1 MTKRL
6 LFLCAL
12 CMSLA
17 WLGAFEYKNPALN
30 PVKFE
35 AAPSH
40 GEIKLLVDGKMN
52 FVIAR
57 AKNDGED
64 KVARDRRSVTLAE
77 EALVDAFERITGEKP
92 KVVDA
97 ASEEAGKAP
106 FVISIGKNA
115 ISEKLGIDFNAF
127 PKEGF
132 IVKTFE
138 RGVVIA
144 GDDGYLTPSRYHK
157 FDRPQ
162 YRFNGTTHGAYDF
175 IERVLGIRF
184 YYPGIGVY
192 APQNVKD
199 ITLTPVCYTDAPVYH
214 NRHHYA
220 FNKFSQNGVPW
231 KGVKADKFFD
241 KAWRFAKTSRFPD
254 PIHTPVPHVMLEAHP
269 DKADVIFYKDKFGV
283 VHNGPKSAVLDITNL
298 ELAHLM
304 VEDAKH
310 FYDTDG
316 QWNVHWR
323 EKPGSRYTSGRT
335 PNPEYICFGQADH
348 YLGNMPDAMA
358 PFIPKERKNSKSGAL
373 SDVYM
378 RFYIAMA
385 KEMKEVLPGKK
396 LATCAYHNYKLPP
409 LLVKPEDVP
418 DNIDMLICTGTIALS
433 RSKQMQESWKDIY
446 GGWSKLMGGRPVHA
460 YTYGTSIPFTKAI
473 EGYYMKDFIKAL
485 EPYLAK
491 DGGIFFDAGFNYHF
505 YSTYYLVFRNYWN
518 PAFNNQAA
526 MDEHWPLLYGPKA
539 GAALRSFYEL
549 LRERWEKDYIG
560 AGKGDELVGI
570 STARLYQAFNAK
582 TVNKLEAYLKQAR
595 EATAPD
601 SVERQRVEFFAQPW
615 ASAFKSARSYHSMVI
630 PLHNVSRVEKNEK
643 IVVDGKL
650 DEPIWK
656 RAVAMKMQDA
666 YGSGKEIKSK
676 PECKMAWD
684 DKGIY
689 VAFTGHGGV
698 AAKKG
703 DLWVESDNVEFFLA
717 PGVKKE
723 MYYQIA
729 VSAANDIH
737 QAKKVERPVPGPRD
751 DNWRCTGL
759 LREVSIEGDEWHL
772 EMFIPYEGLF
782 ECKAPKPYTVWDCNF
797 VSNKCIA
804 TREKEYSSFSLTMGG
819 NHNMN
824 MWGKIRFLG
833 FGD

>member
-254 PIHTPVPHVMLEAHP
+254 PIQRSEER
-269 DKADVIFYKDKFGV
+269 
-283 VHNGPKSAVLDITNL
+283 SAGHYQPGTG
-298 ELAHLM
+298 AS
-304 VEDAKH
+304 
-310 FYDTDG
+310 DG
-316 QWNVHWR
+316 
-323 EKPGSRYTSGRT
+323 
-335 PNPEYICFGQADH
+335 
-348 YLGNMPDAMA
+348 
-358 PFIPKERKNSKSGAL
+358 
-373 SDVYM
+373 
-378 RFYIAMA
+378 
-385 KEMKEVLPGKK
+385 
-396 LATCAYHNYKLPP
+396 
-409 LLVKPEDVP
+409 
-418 DNIDMLICTGTIALS
+418 
-433 RSKQMQESWKDIY
+433 
-446 GGWSKLMGGRPVHA
+446 GGR
-460 YTYGTSIPFTKAI
+460 
-473 EGYYMKDFIKAL
+473 KAL
-485 EPYLAK
+485 L
-491 DGGIFFDAGFNYHF
+491 
-505 YSTYYLVFRNYWN
+505 R
-518 PAFNNQAA
+518 
-526 MDEHWPLLYGPKA
+526 YGRA
-539 GAALRSFYEL
+539 VECAL
-549 LRERWEKDYIG
+549 
-560 AGKGDELVGI
+560 
-570 STARLYQAFNAK
+570 
-582 TVNKLEAYLKQAR
+582 AR
-595 EATAPD
+595 EA
-601 SVERQRVEFFAQPW
+601 RL
-615 ASAFKSARSYHSMVI
+615 K
-630 PLHNVSRVEKNEK
+630 
-643 IVVDGKL
+643 
-650 DEPIWK
+650 
-656 RAVAMKMQDA
+656 
-666 YGSGKEIKSK
+666 
-676 PECKMAWD
+676 
-684 DKGIY
+684 
-689 VAFTGHGGV
+689 
-698 AAKKG
+698 
-703 DLWVESDNVEFFLA
+703 
-717 PGVKKE
+717 
-723 MYYQIA
+723 
-729 VSAANDIH
+729 IH
-737 QAKKVERPVPGPRD
+737 QRA
-751 DNWRCTGL
+751 
-759 LREVSIEGDEWHL
+759 H
-772 EMFIPYEGLF
+772 
-782 ECKAPKPYTVWDCNF
+782 PKPRIHLLW
-797 VSNKCIA
+797 A
-804 TREKEYSSFSLTMGG
+804 GG
-819 NHNMN
+819 PLPGQHA
-824 MWGKIRFLG
+824 
-833 FGD
+833 